1 MDTIKSDSS
10 TTASTSNTK
19 NTKTTTTSKKKLTPA
34 EENMLNWKKKDL
46 SIYSKTYT
54 SYSGHDMVCVFEIP
68 LSDGKTI
75 SQVVGSLQT
84 ISYSIHNEKMPVRV
98 LGDMNMK
105 SMVFGSRTIAGSI
118 IFTVFDKHWVEDL
131 LDKYYSAIKHKAHAL
146 TDELPN
152 INISIAMMNEYGD
165 KSRLALYGVT
175 FVNEGQTM
183 SINDM
188 YTENTFQFYA
198 KDIDYLT
205 TDTDYNTSKSIKT
218 KETIASKTNEINSS
232 DTGTETKIDKSSS
245 SSSSS
250 STDSTKDSA
259 VGSDEPDNEEKVKKD
274 ANKLADTLFTAA
286 GLTQAV
292 NALASRIAA
301 LGLPNSAAQPL
312 ILALRNAEKK
322 AKKKIVESSTA
333 NKNTT
338 DKNATDTDTADKDT
352 TDKK

>member
-1 MDTIKSDSS
+1 MDVIKSDTS
-10 TTASTSNTK
+10 TTATS
-19 NTKTTTTSKKKLTPA
+19 TKTTEKTKSKKTTV
-34 EENMLNWKKKDL
+34 EENLLNWKKKDL
-46 SIYSKTYT
+46 SVYSKTYT

-105 SMVFGSRTIAGSI
+105 SIVFGNRTIAGSI
-118 IFTVFDKHWVEDL
+118 VFTVFDKHWVENL
-131 LDKYYSAIKHKAHAL
+131 LNQYYSAIKYKAHAL

-205 TDTDYNTSKSIKT
+205 TETTYNTSKGINAKN
-218 KETIASKTNEINSS
+218 TITQKTNKINS
-232 DTGTETKIDKSSS
+232 DTTGTNTKVDNT
-245 SSSSS
+245 
-250 STDSTKDSA
+250 STSTGDTTNTTSSA
-259 VGSDEPDNEEKVKKD
+259 VGSDEPDNKSKVEKEIKKIVNTVFT
-274 ANKLADTLFTAA
+274 ATGLTGTVNKLAD
-286 GLTQAV
+286 
-292 NALASRIAA
+292 RIAA
-301 LGLPNSAAQPL
+301 LKLPDSAAKPL
-312 ILALRNAEKK
+312 ILALRNAEKN
-322 AKKKIVESSTA
+322 AKKKILEDATK

-338 DKNATDTDTADKDT
+338 T
-352 TDKK
+352 TT